1 LGNHADAFLLR
12 DLRDNWL
19 PVSTLVFVAVGLT
32 TTAVAAL
39 VHWLLLDMAS
49 NPIAAKL
56 DRTARKF
63 ILNHNPI

>member
-1 LGNHADAFLLR
+1 LLR

-19 PVSTLVFVAVGLT
+19 PVSTLVIIAVGLT

-39 VHWLLLDMAS
+39 AQWLLPDMAS
-49 NPIAAKL
+49 IPIAAKL
-56 DRTARKF
+56 DRTSRQF

>member
-1 LGNHADAFLLR
+1 LLR

-49 NPIAAKL
+49 NPIANF
-56 DRTARKF
+56 TQIYF
-63 ILNHNPI
+63 EP